1 MPDAAWDEDQ
11 DAAAMLHRLR
21 GVAGVRKL
29 RLFACACARA
39 RWSGLVLDA
48 CRASVEIAERYAD
61 GQATDAELEAA
72 CEEVFAELFGVD
84 AGDSRANFIADRC
97 AHHLVVEA
105 AASALGAYSGDAAAM
120 VREIFADPSM
130 RLAALTRDE
139 AVLAVARQIY
149 EARDFAR
156 LPELADLLVAAGCT
170 HAAALAHLR
179 GPGPHFRG
187 CWALDAVLGKG
198 QGAPVFTETQWYTAS
213 RPFVML
219 HWWGY
224 LREPLSPRKL
234 RLLAVACCR
243 LRWRD
248 LARFGLE
255 QAVETAEEFAD
266 DLVDLE
272 ALQRAHESA
281 QRLRDSLAA
290 TLGSMTAEDAGG
302 DELKNARQA
311 GIVVA
316 SLTDPDPRSLDSARY
331 ASARDHDDAG
341 QAELIRE
348 ILGNPFK
355 PARIAPSWLT
365 WRNGAIVELARAIYQ
380 KHDFVL
386 VPRLADQLRAA
397 GCRDSELLEH
407 LQQNRGHV
415 RGCWALDAILGKQ

>member
-48 CRASVEIAERYAD
+48 CRASVEIAERHAD

-72 CEEVFAELFGVD
+72 RDDAFAAQFTVHT
-84 AGDSRANFIADRC
+84 GDWEATFIAQRC
-97 AHHLVVEA
+97 AQSLVVEA
-105 AASALGAYSGDAAAM
+105 TRNALMAYSGDAAAM

-149 EARDFAR
+149 DARDFAR

-170 HAAALAHLR
+170 HAATLAHLR
-179 GPGPHFRG
+179 EPGPHYRG

-198 QGAPVFTETQWYTAS
+198 QGAPVFTEIQWYTAS
-213 RPFVML
+213 RPFDML

-224 LREPLSPRKL
+224 WREPLSPRKL
-234 RLLAVACCR
+234 RLLDVACCR

-266 DLVDLE
+266 DLVDPG
-272 ALQRAHESA
+272 ALRRAHELA
-281 QRLRDSLAA
+281 QRLHDSLAA
-290 TLGSMTAEDAGG
+290 TPGGMTAEDAAQ
-302 DELKNARQA
+302 DELENARQA
-311 GIVVA
+311 HLVVA
-316 SLTDPDPRSLDSARY
+316 SLTAPDPRGLDDARR
-331 ASARDHDDAG
+331 ASARGTDDAG

-348 ILGNPFK
+348 LLGNPFK

-365 WRNGAIVELARAIYQ
+365 WRNGAIVELARAIYE

>member
-29 RLFACACARA
+29 RLLACACARA
-39 RWSGLVLDA
+39 RWSGLALDA
-48 CRASVEIAERYAD
+48 CRAGVEIAERHAD
-61 GQATDAELEAA
+61 GQATDAELKAA
-72 CEEVFAELFGVD
+72 SEEVFAELFGVD
-84 AGDSRANFIADRC
+84 TGDPRANLIADRC
-97 AHHLVVEA
+97 TRELVVEA
-105 AASALGAYSGDAAAM
+105 ATGALAAYSGDAAAM

-130 RLAALTRDE
+130 RLSTLTRDE

-149 EARDFAR
+149 DARDFAR

-179 GPGPHFRG
+179 GPGPHYRG

-198 QGAPVFTETQWYTAS
+198 QGAPVFTEIQWYTAS

-219 HWWGY
+219 HWWDY
-224 LREPLSPRKL
+224 WREPLSPRKL

-255 QAVETAEEFAD
+255 QAVQTAEEFAD
-266 DLVDLE
+266 DLVDSGALE
-272 ALQRAHESA
+272 RAHEPA
-281 QRLRDSLAA
+281 RRLRDSIAA
-290 TLGSMTAEDAGG
+290 TLGAMSAEDAGR
-302 DELKNARQA
+302 DELRNAWQA
-311 GIVVA
+311 HLVVA
-316 SLTDPDPRSLDSARY
+316 SLTEPDPGGLDSARHH
-331 ASARDHDDAG
+331 SARDTDDAG

-348 ILGNPFK
+348 LLGNPFK

-365 WRNGAIVELARAIYQ
+365 WRSGAIVELARAIYQ